1 MRKINNKIRIN
12 NLEEI
17 ETDQL
22 IWEIENS
29 KDFFVYELND
39 SQENAEILVKIIMN
53 SDNSFN

>member
-1 MRKINNKIRIN
+1 MRKINNKIQIN